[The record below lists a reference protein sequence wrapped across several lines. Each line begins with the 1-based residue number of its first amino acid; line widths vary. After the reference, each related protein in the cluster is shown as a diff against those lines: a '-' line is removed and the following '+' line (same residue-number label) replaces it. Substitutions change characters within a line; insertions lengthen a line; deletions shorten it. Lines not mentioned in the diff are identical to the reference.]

1 MNTLTTIALLAVIG
15 ALIGWI
21 TNTIA
26 IKLMFRPIEP
36 IKIPLINKEIIGLI
50 PKRKADI
57 ATNIGQ
63 VVAEELLS
71 IDDIIANSVTAEDKQ
86 HLNESIKNKIRMI
99 VAEKINFIPG
109 MFRGMAQGYI
119 DNIIEQEL
127 DAVLENMATE
137 GVNKIKEKI
146 DIQQIVQDKINDF
159 DLYQLE
165 RIIINIAKQ
174 ELKHIEILG
183 GILGGIIGIVQGLIV
198 CLL

>member
-1 MNTLTTIALLAVIG
+1 
-15 ALIGWI
+15 
-21 TNTIA
+21 
-26 IKLMFRPIEP
+26 
-36 IKIPLINKEIIGLI
+36 
-50 PKRKADI
+50 
-57 ATNIGQ
+57 
-63 VVAEELLS
+63 
-71 IDDIIANSVTAEDKQ
+71 
-86 HLNESIKNKIRMI
+86 
-99 VAEKINFIPG
+99 